1 MKTTCLLMVLL
12 AVPAFADDEK
22 DCMNE
27 FRITTSR
34 CPEMLEGLSCR
45 NDRSKVG
52 DAYQRCADVIE
63 ARKAAHATPP
73 PPASPASPASPAPKS
88 TPAPAA
94 GTPSGTLK
102 MGQGIGRR
110 PCTGSLQGVN
120 IEVTSSRTVGVATCK
135 SALKDEYQK
144 RVCGGKAGQK
154 LPYTW
159 QFADTTGDDVLRCR

>member
-1 MKTTCLLMVLL
+1 MKTTCLLLVLL

-45 NDRSKVG
+45 NDRTKVG
-52 DAYQRCADVIE
+52 DAYQRCADVVE
-63 ARKAAHATPP
+63 ARKAAQANAASAPTPSANAPHGAPP
-73 PPASPASPASPAPKS
+73 PS
-88 TPAPAA
+88 TAA
-94 GTPSGTLK
+94 PSGTLK

-110 PCTGSLQGVN
+110 TCTGSLQGVN

-144 RVCGGKAGQK
+144 RVCAGKAGQK
-154 LPYTW
+154 LPFTW
-159 QFADTTGDDVLRCR
+159 QFADTTGGDVVRCR